1 MNGRY
6 LLDTNIVIAIF
17 AQDASVTFQLAT
29 ATEVLIPSIVIGELF
44 YGAYNSKRIAENV
57 QRINDFIEA
66 NTIISCDSETAKCYG
81 QIKNTLKTKGRPI
94 PENDIWIAAIAQQH
108 QLTLVSRDGHLNEVD
123 SIELEVW

>member
-17 AQDASVTFQLAT
+17 AQDASVTFQLAS

-44 YGAYNSKRIAENV
+44 YGAYNSKRIVENV

-81 QIKNTLKTKGRPI
+81 QIKNILKTKGRPI

>member
-17 AQDASVTFQLAT
+17 AQDASVAFQLAT
-29 ATEVLIPSIVIGELF
+29 AAEVLIPSIVIGELF
-44 YGAYNSKRIAENV
+44 YGAYNSKRRAENV

-66 NTIISCDSETAKCYG
+66 NTIISCDSETAQCYG
-81 QIKNTLKTKGRPI
+81 QIKNTLKIKGRPI

-108 QLTLVSRDGHLNEVD
+108 KLTLISRDGHLNEVD

>member
-66 NTIISCDSETAKCYG
+66 NTIISCDSETAKWYG

-108 QLTLVSRDGHLNEVD
+108 QLKLVLALVF
-123 SIELEVW
+123 

>member
-17 AQDASVTFQLAT
+17 AQDASVTFQLAN

-44 YGAYNSKRIAENV
+44 YGAYNSKRIAENL

-81 QIKNTLKTKGRPI
+81 QIKNTLKIKGRPI

-108 QLTLVSRDGHLNEVD
+108 QLTLISRDGHLNEVD

>member
-17 AQDASVTFQLAT
+17 AQDASVVFQLAT

-44 YGAYNSKRIAENV
+44 YGAYNSKRIADNV

-66 NTIISCDSETAKCYG
+66 NTIIHCDAETAKCYG
-81 QIKNTLKTKGRPI
+81 QIKNSLKIKGRPI

-108 QLTLVSRDGHLNEVD
+108 ELTLISRDGHLNEVD
-123 SIELEVW
+123 SIKLEVW

>member
-44 YGAYNSKRIAENV
+44 YGAYNSK
-57 QRINDFIEA
+57 
-66 NTIISCDSETAKCYG
+66 
-81 QIKNTLKTKGRPI
+81 
-94 PENDIWIAAIAQQH
+94 
-108 QLTLVSRDGHLNEVD
+108 
-123 SIELEVW
+123 